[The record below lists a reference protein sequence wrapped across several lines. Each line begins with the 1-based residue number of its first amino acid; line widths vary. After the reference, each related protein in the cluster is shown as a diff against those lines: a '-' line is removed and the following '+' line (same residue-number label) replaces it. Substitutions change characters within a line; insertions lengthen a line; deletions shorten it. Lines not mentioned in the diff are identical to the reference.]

1 MFKLQLC
8 TKFTNTKIYALTS
21 DITNVST
28 SDYQR
33 VTKIHCPELWTKKTA
48 EFHNPTAQLIN
59 SNLKPKN

>member
-21 DITNVST
+21 DTTNVVT

-33 VTKIHCPELWTKKTA
+33 VTKILCPELWTKKQQT
-48 EFHNPTAQLIN
+48 FTSRLLN
-59 SNLKPKN
+59 